1 MAVNISENAR
11 RVLEKRYLAKDE
23 QGNVIETPE
32 ELFRRVARHIASAEK
47 LYNKSQE
54 EIQQLED
61 DFYEIMTNLEFMPNS
76 PTLMN
81 AGRPLAQL
89 SACFVLPI
97 DDSLDSIFETLKA
110 AALIH
115 KSGGGTGFDFSR
127 LRPKNSR
134 VRSTDG
140 VSSGPI
146 SFMKVYN
153 AATQEIKQGGR
164 RRGANM
170 GILRVDHPDILDFI
184 TAKDDNKEITNF
196 NISVA
201 VTDEFMKKAEQGGEY
216 DLIDPHTGQTKGK
229 LNARE
234 VFDKIVKQAWK
245 NGEPGIIFIDR
256 INKDN
261 PTPHLGKIESTNPC
275 LPAYAWIMTA
285 QGPRQVA
292 DIVGKQFTAVVN
304 GQFWTSSPEGFFLTG
319 LKPVYKISTEEGL
332 ELFVTLD
339 HPVCKLKR
347 KTRYKIETEWV
358 KAGELKKGD
367 RIILNNHRN
376 INHWEGKFG
385 FEEGYLI
392 GLLLGDGTLK
402 KDKFVLSSWGENPG
416 SKAVRELAL
425 ACTEHLPHR
434 ADFKGWASLKGRTEY
449 RMSLAHLKKVSQEL
463 GLTSTSKKIT
473 EQMEKASSEFCKG
486 LIQGLFDCNGSVQA
500 TPYKGISIR
509 LAQSNLELLKAVQ
522 RILLRLGIYSKI
534 YPNRRPQGFTSMPDG
549 RGGQKMYHHQA
560 QHELVICN
568 ESLYLFYQKIGFGD
582 VEKRERLENLLTNYK
597 RKLNKEWFM
606 ATVKE
611 VTFKDEELVFDAK
624 IPGKNAFDANGFYV
638 HNCGEQP
645 LLPYESCNLG
655 SINLAKMVKEENG
668 KVEIDWEKLKKVT
681 HLSVHFLDNVIDVNQ
696 FPLPQIE
703 EKTKLTR
710 KIGLGVMG
718 WADMLIQLGIPYNSD
733 MAISLAEEVMG
744 FILNEAIVKSQQL
757 AEEKGVFPAYEG
769 SIWHQKGIKIRNATL
784 TTIAPTGTI
793 SIIAGCS
800 SGVEPLFALVFTRH
814 VMDND
819 RLLEVNPYFE
829 KVAHE
834 RGFYSQELMN
844 KIAEK
849 GSCQEFPEVPQDV
862 KRIFVTAH
870 DITPDWHIKMQ
881 AAFQKYIHNA
891 TSKTINFPHSATVED
906 VRKAYLLAYKLGCK
920 GITIYRDKSREEQVI
935 NIGKSQE
942 KVEVKTTPEKFKI
955 APRPRPQVVRGTTTK
970 ITTGCGSLYVT
981 INEDEDGHPFEVF
994 MQMGKA
1000 GGCAA
1005 SQLEAIG
1012 RLVSMSLRAGVDPKE
1027 IINQLRGIRCP
1038 SPSWEK
1044 GGTRIFSCADA
1055 IAKVIEDRLREKE
1068 EKGELKPQEV
1078 RTPVYVKEKNIVG
1091 VCPDCG
1097 SALLHEEGCVK
1108 CMSCGYSK
1116 C

>member
-1 MAVNISENAR
+1 MAVNITENAR

-23 QGNVIETPE
+23 NGNVIETPE
-32 ELFRRVARHIASAEK
+32 ELFRRVAKHIAGAEK
-47 LYNKSQE
+47 LYNKSPE
-54 EIQQLED
+54 EIQKLEQ
-61 DFYEIMTNLEFMPNS
+61 DFYHIMANLEFMPNS

-81 AGRPLAQL
+81 AGRPLGQL

-97 DDSLDSIFETLKA
+97 EDSLDSIFETLKA

-115 KSGGGTGFDFSR
+115 KSGGGTGFDFSK

-184 TAKDDNKEITNF
+184 TAKDDNREITNF

-201 VTDEFMKKAEQGGEY
+201 VTDEFMKKVEEDGEY
-216 DLIDPHTGQTKGK
+216 ELIDPHTGQVKGK
-229 LNARE
+229 PKARE
-234 VFDKIVKQAWK
+234 VFEKIVHQAWK
-245 NGEPGIIFIDR
+245 NGEPGIVFIDR

-275 LPAYAWIMTA
+275 LPAYTWIMTA

-292 DIVGKQFTAVVN
+292 DLVGEKFTAIVN
-304 GQFWTSSPEGFFLTG
+304 GEFWNSSPEGFFITG
-319 LKPVYKISTEEGL
+319 LKPVYKLSTQEGF
-332 ELFVTLD
+332 ELFLTAD
-339 HPVCKLKR
+339 HPVCKVKQ
-347 KTRYKIETEWV
+347 KTESEIETIWV
-358 KAGELKKGD
+358 KAGDLKEGD
-367 RIILNNHRN
+367 KIILNNHRN
-376 INHWEGKFG
+376 IHHWEGKFG
-385 FEEGYLI
+385 FQEGYLI
-392 GLLLGDGTLK
+392 GLLLGGSLK
-402 KDKFVLSSWGENPG
+402 EDTE
-416 SKAVRELAL
+416 SKTVRELAH
-425 ACTEHLPHR
+425 ACCENLSHR
-434 ADFKGWASLKGRTEY
+434 ANLKGWRSTKAQTASQ
-449 RMSLAHLKKVSQEL
+449 MSLTYLEELALEL
-463 GLTSTSKKIT
+463 GLTDNDKRIT

-486 LIQGLFDCNGSVQA
+486 LIRALFDCSGSVQGDHEN
-500 TPYKGISIR
+500 GINIK
-509 LAQSNLELLKAVQ
+509 LTQNNLEILKAVQ
-522 RILLRLGIYSKI
+522 RMLLRLGIYSKI
-534 YPNRRPQGFTSMPDG
+534 YPNRKSQEAIPLPDG
-549 RGGQKMYHHQA
+549 KGEAKGYFHQT
-560 QHELVICN
+560 QHELIISDEN
-568 ESLYLFYQKIGFGD
+568 IFIFNRKIGLGD
-582 VEKRERLENLLTNYK
+582 QEKSQRLQALLADYK
-597 RKLNKEWFM
+597 RKADEKWFI

-611 VTFKDEELVFDAK
+611 FVPQGEELVFDAR

-655 SINLAKMVKEENG
+655 SINLAKMVTEKNG
-668 KVEIDWEKLKKVT
+668 RMEIDWEKLKTTT
-681 HLSVHFLDNVIDVNQ
+681 HLAVHFLDNVIDVNK

-733 MAISLAEEVMG
+733 TAISLAEEVMS
-744 FILNEAIVKSQQL
+744 FILNEAIVKSQEL
-757 AEEKGVFPAYEG
+757 AEEKGVFPAYKG
-769 SIWHQKGIKIRNATL
+769 SVWEQRGIKIRNATL

-800 SGVEPLFALVFTRH
+800 SGIEPLFALVFTRH
-814 VMDND
+814 VLDND

-829 KVAHE
+829 KIAKE
-834 RGFYSQELMN
+834 RGFYSQELME

-849 GSCQEFPEVPQDV
+849 GSCQEFPEVPEDV
-862 KRIFVTAH
+862 KKIFVTAH
-870 DITPDWHIKMQ
+870 DITPEWHIRMQ
-881 AAFQKYIHNA
+881 AAFQKYVHNA

-935 NIGKSQE
+935 NIGLKADKEPQGQ
-942 KVEVKTTPEKFKI
+942 TPPQGFKI
-955 APRPRPQVVRGTTTK
+955 TPRPRPPVVKGTTTK
-970 ITTGCGSLYVT
+970 ISTGCGTLYVT

-1012 RLVSMSLRAGVDPKE
+1012 RLISTSLRAGVDPKE

-1038 SPSWEK
+1038 SPAWEK

-1068 EKGELKPQEV
+1068 EKGELKPHEI

-1108 CMSCGYSK
+1108 CISCGYSK